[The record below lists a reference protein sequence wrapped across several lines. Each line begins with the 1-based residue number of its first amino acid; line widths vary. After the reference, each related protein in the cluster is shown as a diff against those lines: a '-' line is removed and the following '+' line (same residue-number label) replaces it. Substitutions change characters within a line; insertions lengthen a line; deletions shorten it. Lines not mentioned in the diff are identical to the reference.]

1 MKTRS
6 ARLFPVVVSALLS
19 ASLAAPVMAQDVG
32 LGGGPRSGSVFAEV
46 SAARTGQGAGYV
58 WGGSAGGYLQG
69 RVLGFVA
76 RATILPGNGDIHVYD
91 AVIGPRLATN
101 LPFVR
106 LWLEAGGGVGYTGGY
121 YNSSSSTSS
130 NSTTSDWGAAWQA
143 DAGVSHHIASRLDWR
158 ILEVGYAHIYTGS
171 GVSPVMAST
180 GLSLRLW

>member
-1 MKTRS
+1 MKTPS
-6 ARLFPVVVSALLS
+6 ARLFLVLVSALLS
-19 ASLAAPVMAQDVG
+19 ASLATPAMAQDVG
-32 LGGGPRSGSVFAEV
+32 LGGGPRSGNVFAEV
-46 SAARTGQGAGYV
+46 SVARTGQGAGYV

-76 RATILPGNGDIHVYD
+76 RATVLPGNGDIHVYD

-101 LPFVR
+101 LSFVR

-121 YNSSSSTSS
+121 YNSPS
-130 NSTTSDWGAAWQA
+130 STTSDWGAAWQA

-158 ILEVGYAHIYTGS
+158 ILEVGYAHIFTGS